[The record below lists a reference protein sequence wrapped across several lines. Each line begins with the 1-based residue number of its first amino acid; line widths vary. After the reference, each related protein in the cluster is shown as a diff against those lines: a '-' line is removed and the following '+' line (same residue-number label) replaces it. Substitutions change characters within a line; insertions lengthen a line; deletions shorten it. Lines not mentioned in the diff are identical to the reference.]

1 MIISEQELQRRL
13 GSSKNLLNTIP
24 RSSQALYSTE
34 IKVPPGDAVAPLEGQ
49 SSLPLL
55 ADKPA
60 GLACESLKT
69 IAASLVRQGVP
80 EATVC
85 REFNIPAHEVR
96 TADEAKVS
104 ASIARVR
111 ELALDRLL
119 ITLGLMTPDMLASA
133 SLKELST
140 NTANL
145 SRVLDKT
152 APKEIND
159 NRVQFLVYA
168 PGVRTL
174 GSYPTVDV

>member
-13 GSSKNLLNTIP
+13 GSNKNLVNVLARPSLPVPNTFPAAP
-24 RSSQALYSTE
+24 RTE
-34 IKVPPGDAVAPLEGQ
+34 INLHRETEHKAALPNTAARLVPDG
-49 SSLPLL
+49 
-55 ADKPA
+55 
-60 GLACESLKT
+60 LKT

-119 ITLGLMTPDMLASA
+119 ITLGLMTPDMLATA

-152 APKEIND
+152 APTEIND

-168 PGVRTL
+168 PGPRRMDAF
-174 GSYPTVDV
+174 PIQDV

>member
-13 GSSKNLLNTIP
+13 GSNKNLVNVLSPSRPSLPVPNTFPAAP
-24 RSSQALYSTE
+24 RTE
-34 IKVPPGDAVAPLEGQ
+34 ITLPRETEHKAALPTGLVPDG
-49 SSLPLL
+49 
-55 ADKPA
+55 
-60 GLACESLKT
+60 LKT
-69 IAASLVRQGVP
+69 VAASLVRQGVP

-96 TADEAKVS
+96 AADEAKVS

-119 ITLGLMTPDMLASA
+119 ITLGLMTPDMLATA

-152 APKEIND
+152 APTEIND

-168 PGVRTL
+168 PGVRRMDAF
-174 GSYPTVDV
+174 SIQDV

>member
-13 GSSKNLLNTIP
+13 DSSKNLVNVLSPPRPSVPVPNTFPAAP
-24 RSSQALYSTE
+24 RTVPNHHAETEHKAALPTGL
-34 IKVPPGDAVAPLEGQ
+34 VPDG
-49 SSLPLL
+49 
-55 ADKPA
+55 
-60 GLACESLKT
+60 LKT

-119 ITLGLMTPDMLASA
+119 ITLGLMTPDMLATA

-152 APKEIND
+152 APTEIND

-168 PGVRTL
+168 PGPRMMDAF
-174 GSYPTVDV
+174 PIQDV

>member
-13 GSSKNLLNTIP
+13 GSNKNLVNVLSPRPSLPVPNTFPAAP
-24 RSSQALYSTE
+24 RTE
-34 IKVPPGDAVAPLEGQ
+34 INHLRETEHKATLPTGLVPDG
-49 SSLPLL
+49 
-55 ADKPA
+55 
-60 GLACESLKT
+60 LKT

-85 REFNIPAHEVR
+85 REFNVGHDDIH

-119 ITLGLMTPDMLASA
+119 ITLGLMTPDMLAKA

-152 APKEIND
+152 APTEIND